1 MTLLDLIQ
9 QGWLAPIKVKTV
21 PLGMNLD
28 SVRTTAGDFNA
39 DDLGH
44 ALEPYLEQIADVMVE
59 HRHRKTL
66 VFLPLIAVS
75 KQFAELCRE
84 RGLKAE
90 HVDGQSQ
97 RAAGRC
103 WNGSA
108 TTRRAS

>member
-1 MTLLDLIQ
+1 MDL
-9 QGWLAPIKVKTV
+9 G
-21 PLGMNLD
+21 G
-28 SVRTTAGDFNA
+28 VRTTAGDYNA

-44 ALEPYLEQIADVMVE
+44 ALEPYLEQIADVLAE

-90 HVDGQSQ
+90 HVDGQTSDRQ
-97 RAAGRC
+97 ATSS
-103 WNGSA
+103 GSSA
-108 TTRRAS
+108 TRRAS